1 MNATPKAP
9 LHPLAKAT
17 ALVTF
22 SLSLVACAQ
31 LPASQTAAVPEKA
44 ASSPLAA
51 ASKPATTASAP
62 MAAASRPAADPT
74 APKPFADIIKDAKET
89 KGYINVW
96 KKDDKV
102 WLEIGE
108 KQFNKPFAFGVNI
121 SNSVGERGLYA
132 SQMGP
137 AWMVELRKVGNTVQ
151 LIALNESFRS
161 PTDAAMAVTAK
172 QSFSNSLLAATP
184 VASAPHLDRKSVL
197 IDASFLLADIPNYS
211 YRAEAAFRLAYGFDK
226 ANSHITSATTAK
238 DLTTLSTN
246 MHFNTAR
253 IPLPPSGPTPPPPGT
268 PLPMPPKFTPEARS
282 FFVGYV
288 YSLMPLPEK
297 PMAAR
302 MADPRIGHFATSYT
316 DLSSDLQFS
325 NRVHMVNRW
334 RLEKKDPTA
343 AMSEPVKPITYWLDK
358 NIPARYRKSVTEGIL
373 EWNKAFEAIGFKG
386 AVVAKQQPDNANW
399 DNMDGKHASIRW
411 FTGSDVGF
419 AIGPSRM
426 DPRSGEILDA
436 DIGMSDVFAR
446 GSRRFISTDASSP
459 SSNQRLAQIMSG
471 QHMAS
476 GAHEHVNGQCM
487 IANEMSS
494 EMNFAMDV
502 LEARGDIDPG
512 SPEADAFVQA
522 VIKDTIMHEVGH
534 TLGFKHNFKASTTIS
549 REALKKP
556 GPVSASVMDYNG
568 YNIALKGET
577 QGSYVQGSLG
587 VYDYWAVAYA
597 YSQFAP
603 GDEKGGLA
611 KIAARS
617 TEPALAYADDADAGG
632 FGGNLSLDPEANRFD
647 LGDDPLA
654 YYAKRLKLSQELW
667 ARMGERKAKV
677 GDDPLRVRRSLAG
690 GFSQLG
696 RATELVGKYVGG
708 MSVVRDLPGTTQRA
722 TYTPV
727 DPAKQRQALQ
737 FMTEGL
743 LKADSFKFSPALLTS
758 LGIDFNEWEREAPFS
773 VTARVAQIHASVMN
787 QLFAPA
793 TANALLELPNFVDEG
808 KRKGIIS
815 LNEVYSTAQK
825 AIWSELSTGAD
836 TDRIRRNLQRDHLR
850 KVTTALT
857 KGGLP
862 GDAQALMRVSAQSL
876 QAQLQRAA
884 AKPGKT
890 SAEHQAHV
898 KDSLN
903 SLTEALKATMTRV

>member
-1 MNATPKAP
+1 MNNSPTSA
-9 LHPLAKAT
+9 LRPLAKA
-17 ALVTF
+17 ALLSV
-22 SLSLVACAQ
+22 SLSFAAHAQ
-31 LPASQTAAVPEKA
+31 TPAAVVAPPA
-44 ASSPLAA
+44 A
-51 ASKPATTASAP
+51 TASAP
-62 MAAASRPAADPT
+62 LAAASRPAPDPT
-74 APKPFADIIKDAKET
+74 APKPFADIIKDAKEA
-89 KGYINVW
+89 KGFFGVW
-96 KKDDKV
+96 TKDDKK

-108 KQFNKPFAFGVNI
+108 AQFNTPFMLIANI

-137 AWMVELRKVGNTVQ
+137 GWMVKLRKVGNTVQ
-151 LIALNESFRS
+151 LIALNSEFRS
-161 PTDAAMAVTAK
+161 PNDAAMAVTAA
-172 QSFSNSLLAATP
+172 QSFSDSLLAATP
-184 VASAPHLDRKSVL
+184 VASAPHTERKSVL
-197 IDASFLLADIPNYS
+197 IDASFLLADIPNYGRNIES
-211 YRAEAAFRLAYGFDK
+211 AFRIPYTFDK
-226 ANSHITSATTAK
+226 ANSHIVSARTDAGM
-238 DLTTLSTN
+238 TTLSTN

-253 IPLPPSGPTPPPPGT
+253 IPLPPSGATPPLPGT
-268 PLPMPPKFTPEARS
+268 PLPTPPKTTPEARS
-282 FFVGYV
+282 LFVGYV

-297 PMAAR
+297 PMAVR
-302 MADPRIGHFATSYT
+302 LADPRIGHFTTAYT

-325 NRVHMVNRW
+325 NRVHMISRW

-343 AMSEPVKPITYWLDK
+343 AMSEPITPITYWLDK
-358 NIPARYRKSVTEGIL
+358 NIPVRYRQTVMDGIL
-373 EWNKAFEAIGFKG
+373 SWNKAFEAIGFKG
-386 AVVAKQQPDNANW
+386 AIVAKQQPDNANW

-411 FTGSDVGF
+411 FTGADVGF
-419 AIGPSRM
+419 AIGPSRK
-426 DPRSGEILDA
+426 DPRTGEILDA

-446 GSRRFISTDASSP
+446 STRRMVTSDLHP
-459 SSNQRLAQIMSG
+459 SGDSHVRLAQVMAGVAGHSG
-471 QHMAS
+471 HDHAG
-476 GAHEHVNGQCM
+476 GACNYAEAAQ
-487 IANEMSS
+487 AESD
-494 EMNFAMDV
+494 FAMAL
-502 LEARGDIDPG
+502 LEERGDIAPD
-512 SPEADAFVQA
+512 SPEADAVVHA
-522 VIKDTIMHEVGH
+522 RIRHTMAHEVGH
-534 TLGFKHNFKASTTIS
+534 TLGFKHNFKASLS
-549 REALKKP
+549 FNLADLQKP
-556 GPVSASVMDYNG
+556 GPLSNSVMEYLPHNLP
-568 YNIALKGET
+568 LKGEGK
-577 QGSYVQGSLG
+577 GSIINGGLG
-587 VYDYWAVAYA
+587 PYDYWAVAYA
-597 YSQFAP
+597 YGQFSKDTEAV
-603 GDEKGGLA
+603 ELA

-617 TEPALAYADDADAGG
+617 TEPQLAFGDDSDAGG
-632 FGGNLSLDPEANRFD
+632 GGAAGIDPGANRFD
-647 LGDDPLA
+647 LGNDPLA

-677 GDDPLRVRRSLAG
+677 GDDPLRVRRSLQS
-690 GFSQLG
+690 GFQQLG
-696 RATELVGKYVGG
+696 SATELAGKYIGG
-708 MSVVRDLPGTTQRA
+708 MHVVRDLPGTTQRA

-773 VTARVAQIHASVMN
+773 VTARVAQIHASVIN

-825 AIWSELSTGAD
+825 TIWSELSTGAD

-862 GDAQALMRVSAQSL
+862 GDAQALMRASAQSL